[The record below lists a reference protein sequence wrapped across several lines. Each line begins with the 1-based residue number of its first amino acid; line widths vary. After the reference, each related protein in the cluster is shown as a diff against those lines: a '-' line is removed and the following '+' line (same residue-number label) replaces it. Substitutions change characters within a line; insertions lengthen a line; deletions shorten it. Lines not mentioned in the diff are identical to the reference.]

1 MDEGLQ
7 ATVADSQPQR
17 RQSGGGGPPAGL
29 IAGLLAVLVAVLIA
43 APAYLAVP
51 SLLELQAVL
60 GLAVFA
66 VATNLLLG
74 YGGLVSFGQAA
85 FYGVGSYTIAATW
98 LHWRVPFWL
107 AFIGAP
113 IVAAIAA
120 LLVGLIAL
128 RARKLDFALLTLA
141 VSQLFNVIAE
151 QQYNFTGGANGIFG
165 AMIPAALVRPL
176 WGYWFVLGITVLAL
190 LALWKITVS
199 PFGLVLRATREK
211 RNRADALGVNV
222 FGHQLLAFVISG
234 FFCGLAG
241 ALYVVHNQNAYPDLL
256 NWVKS
261 GDPVIM
267 AVIGGMYTFLGP
279 VLGAFIFY
287 IAEQYLV
294 TVTHDWQLI
303 LGLVLLAII
312 LFMPDGVLGRLGGDG
327 GGWPLLS
334 RRRRRRGPDEPAA

>member
-1 MDEGLQ
+1 MAQRARLLPAAPGGRTA
-7 ATVADSQPQR
+7 ATA
-17 RQSGGGGPPAGL
+17 AFL
-29 IAGLLAVLVAVLIA
+29 IALLILLAA

-51 SLLELQAVL
+51 WLLELQAVL

-98 LHWRVPFWL
+98 MHWKVPFWI

-113 IVAAIAA
+113 LLAAFAA
-120 LLVGLIAL
+120 FLVGLIAL
-128 RARKLDFALLTLA
+128 RARKLYFALLTLA
-141 VSQLFNVIAE
+141 FSQLFYVIAE

-165 AMIPAALVRPL
+165 AMIPPALARPGG
-176 WGYWFVLGITVLAL
+176 GYWFVLGIAVLAL
-190 LALWKITVS
+190 LALWKVTAS
-199 PFGLVLRATREK
+199 PFGLVLRATRE
-211 RNRADALGVNV
+211 NRTRAEALGVNV

-241 ALYVVHNQNAYPDLL
+241 ALYVVHNQNAYPELL

-279 VLGAFIFY
+279 VLGAFIFH

-294 TVTHDWQLI
+294 TVTKDWQLI
-303 LGLVLLAII
+303 LGLVLLAIM
-312 LFMPDGVLGRLGGDG
+312 LFMPDGVLGRLEHLGFRPRLAASD
-327 GGWPLLS
+327 S
-334 RRRRRRGPDEPAA
+334 RDHSAPP

>member
-1 MDEGLQ
+1 MDES
-7 ATVADSQPQR
+7 AA
-17 RQSGGGGPPAGL
+17 PPEVETRDDRPRKHGDHRAAAAAGL
-29 IAGLLAVLVAVLIA
+29 AALVAVLAA
-43 APAYLAVP
+43 APAYLTVP
-51 SLLELQAVL
+51 ALLELQAVL

-85 FYGVGSYTIAATW
+85 FYGVGSYTIATTW
-98 LHWRVPFWL
+98 LHWRVPFWI

-113 IVAAIAA
+113 IVGAFAAF
-120 LLVGLIAL
+120 LVGLIAL
-128 RARKLDFALLTLA
+128 RTRKLYFALLTLA
-141 VSQLFNVIAE
+141 FSQLFYVIAE
-151 QQYNFTGGANGIFG
+151 QQYNFTSGANGIFG
-165 AMIPAALVRPL
+165 AMIPAPL
-176 WGYWFVLGITVLAL
+176 AQPRVGYWFVLGVAVLAL
-190 LALWKITVS
+190 LALWKVTVS

-211 RNRADALGVNV
+211 RTRAEALGVNV

-241 ALYVVHNQNAYPDLL
+241 ALYVVHNQNAYPELL

-279 VLGAFIFY
+279 VLGAFIFH

-294 TVTHDWQLI
+294 TVTKDWQLI
-303 LGLVLLAII
+303 LGLVLLAIM
-312 LFMPDGVLGRLGGDG
+312 LFLPDGILGHLGGNG
-327 GGWPLLS
+327 TRWLARVRS
-334 RRRRRRGPDEPAA
+334 RFNRQGPAP

>member
-1 MDEGLQ
+1 MDEGIP
-7 ATVADSQPQR
+7 ATVADSRPER
-17 RQSGGGGPPAGL
+17 RKFGGDGPRIGVIVGFL
-29 IAGLLAVLVAVLIA
+29 VVLVAVLVA
-43 APAYLAVP
+43 APAYLSIP

-60 GLAVFA
+60 GLTVFA

-85 FYGVGSYTIAATW
+85 FYGLGAYTIAATW
-98 LHWRVPFWL
+98 LHWRVPFWI

-113 IVAAIAA
+113 IMAAIAA

-128 RARKLDFALLTLA
+128 RARKLYFALLTLA
-141 VSQLFNVIAE
+141 FSQLFDVIAE

-165 AMIPAALVRPL
+165 AMVPDALVRPL
-176 WGYWFVLGITVLAL
+176 GGYWFVLGITVLAL
-190 LALWKITVS
+190 LVLWKITVS

-267 AVIGGMYTFLGP
+267 DVIGGMYTFLGP
-279 VLGAFIFY
+279 VLGAFIFH
-287 IAEQYLV
+287 IAQQYLV
-294 TVTHDWQLI
+294 NVTHDWQLI

-312 LFMPDGVLGRLGGDG
+312 LFMPDGVLGRLGGAG
-327 GGWPLLS
+327 GGWPLPF
-334 RRRRRRGPDEPAA
+334 RRRRDPDEPAA

>member
-1 MDEGLQ
+1 MNSELPPEARQGARRLPPMPGRQ
-7 ATVADSQPQR
+7 TAATAAV
-17 RQSGGGGPPAGL
+17 
-29 IAGLLAVLVAVLIA
+29 LLALLVLLAA
-43 APAYLAVP
+43 APAWLAVTW
-51 SLLELQAVL
+51 LLELQAVL

-85 FYGVGSYTIAATW
+85 FYGVGSYTVAATW
-98 LHWRVPFWL
+98 MHWRVPFWI

-113 IVAAIAA
+113 ILAAFAA
-120 LLVGLIAL
+120 FLVGLIAL
-128 RARKLDFALLTLA
+128 RARKLYFALLTLA
-141 VSQLFNVIAE
+141 FSQLFYVIAE

-165 AMIPAALVRPL
+165 AMIPPALARPDA
-176 WGYWFVLGITVLAL
+176 GYWFVLGIAVLAL
-190 LALWKITVS
+190 LALWKVTES
-199 PFGLVLRATREK
+199 PFGLVLRATREN
-211 RNRADALGVNV
+211 RTRADALGVNV

-241 ALYVVHNQNAYPDLL
+241 ALYVVHNQNAYPELL

-279 VLGAFIFY
+279 ALGAFIFH

-294 TVTHDWQLI
+294 TVTKDWQLI
-303 LGLVLLAII
+303 LGLVLLGIM
-312 LFMPDGVLGRLGGDG
+312 LFMPDGVLGRLRRIHLPPRLTGHHSRNDG
-327 GGWPLLS
+327 AP
-334 RRRRRRGPDEPAA
+334 P

>member
-1 MDEGLQ
+1 MTESIPVPADNVVQSLRQTRRSRLSPATTVGL
-7 ATVADSQPQR
+7 AVV
-17 RQSGGGGPPAGL
+17 
-29 IAGLLAVLVAVLIA
+29 LAVLIT
-43 APAYLAVP
+43 APAWLAVP
-51 SLLELQAVL
+51 WLLELQAVL

-85 FYGVGSYTIAATW
+85 FYGLGSYTIATTW
-98 LHWRVPFWL
+98 LHWRVPFWI

-113 IVAAIAA
+113 MLAAVAAF
-120 LLVGLIAL
+120 LVGLIAL
-128 RARKLDFALLTLA
+128 RTRKLYFALLTLA
-141 VSQLFNVIAE
+141 FSQLFYVVAE
-151 QQYNFTGGANGIFG
+151 QQYNFTSGANGIFG
-165 AMIPAALVRPL
+165 AMVPATLVQPTA
-176 WGYWFVLGITVLAL
+176 GYWFVLGVAVVAL

-211 RNRADALGVNV
+211 RSRAEALGVNV

-241 ALYVVHNQNAYPDLL
+241 ALYVVHNQNAYPELL

-267 AVIGGMYTFLGP
+267 DVIGGMYTFLGP
-279 VLGAFIFY
+279 VLGAFIFHF
-287 IAEQYLV
+287 AEQYLV
-294 TVTHDWQLI
+294 TVSKDWQLI

-312 LFMPDGVLGRLGGDG
+312 LFLPDGVLGRLSGARWFRSPASRDG
-327 GGWPLLS
+327 TDGS
-334 RRRRRRGPDEPAA
+334 EP